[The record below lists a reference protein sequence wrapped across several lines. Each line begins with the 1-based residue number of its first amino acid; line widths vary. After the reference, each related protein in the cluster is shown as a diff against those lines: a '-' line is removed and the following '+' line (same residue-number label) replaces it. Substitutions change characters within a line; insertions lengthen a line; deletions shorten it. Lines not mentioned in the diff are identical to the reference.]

1 MTGKIEKE
9 RHARRRPGRP
19 ASLSRDAVLNAA
31 LALFDAEGVDAVTI
45 RRVADALG
53 VSPMALYRHVADKDE
68 LLLALIDRLA
78 ARLRYPPRPEDPRE
92 AIRVLWATLY
102 EGLAEHV
109 WLPEVLARRR
119 LMAASVLDAIEE
131 IHAELITLGL
141 SLDQAIVAYR
151 VLWQFTL
158 GALLVRAGTTSR
170 GPSVQAQLHG
180 APDPKHHP
188 TLAAAAAGWRTTHGG
203 DTYLADLAILLD
215 GLLRPTSQRESRTR
229 SLPR

>member
-1 MTGKIEKE
+1 M
-9 RHARRRPGRP
+9 
-19 ASLSRDAVLNAA
+19 
-31 LALFDAEGVDAVTI
+31 
-45 RRVADALG
+45 
-53 VSPMALYRHVADKDE
+53 
-68 LLLALIDRLA
+68 
-78 ARLRYPPRPEDPRE
+78 
-92 AIRVLWATLY
+92 WATLY

-170 GPSVQAQLHG
+170 GPSVQAQLRG

-188 TLAAAAAGWRTTHGG
+188 TLAAAAAGWRTTHGR